1 MHTTGNTLLVTGG
14 GSGIGLEL
22 AKAFLALGN
31 EVIIA
36 GRREAV
42 LQQGVA
48 DNPGLK
54 YVVLDV
60 SDAQD
65 IQRVTQALLRDH
77 PALNAVL
84 HAAGIMRG
92 ESLKVGASELE
103 ETVAT
108 NLMGPMRLD
117 SLLVPHF
124 LKQPHATIIT
134 VSSGLAFLPLALT
147 PSYSATKAAIHS
159 YSQSLRYQLKDT
171 NIRVHEIAPPYV
183 QTQLMGERQANDPH
197 AMPLREFI
205 DEVMGIFQHAP
216 DADEILV
223 ERVKP
228 LRFAE
233 RGEDYAGFFTRFNDQ
248 MAAAR
253 ESEG

>member
-1 MHTTGNTLLVTGG
+1 MHITGNTLLVTGG

-22 AKAFLALGN
+22 AKAFMALGN

-36 GRREAV
+36 GRRESV
-42 LQQGVA
+42 LQRQVA
-48 DNPGLK
+48 DHPGLHYK
-54 YVVLDV
+54 VLDV
-60 SDAQD
+60 TDAND
-65 IQRVTQALLRDH
+65 IERVTQELLGDY
-77 PALNAVL
+77 PGLNAVL

-108 NLMGPMRLD
+108 NLLGPIRLND
-117 SLLVPHF
+117 ALMPHF
-124 LKQPHATIIT
+124 LQQPHAAVIT

-171 NIRVHEIAPPYV
+171 RVQVHEIVPPYV
-183 QTQLMGERQANDPH
+183 QTELMGERQANDPQ
-197 AMPLREFI
+197 AMPLRAFI
-205 DEVMGIFQHAP
+205 DEVMAILQGTPEAE
-216 DADEILV
+216 EILV

-233 RGEDYAGFFTRFNDQ
+233 RGDDYPGFFRRFNDQ
-248 MAAAR
+248 MAVAR
-253 ESEG
+253 EGE